1 MTIFIILIFLFGGFG
16 AFLFTNNQNSNVTI
30 TTVTTKANDTKTTE
44 PKTDGILIFYS
55 STCPHC
61 EKVKEFLKGDGA
73 NLTIGVQM
81 LKIDD
86 PIKDKSNLALA
97 LGKIKE
103 CNLGDSWGVPLMYH
117 NGKCIMGDVPV
128 IDYLNQYKQK

>member
-1 MTIFIILIFLFGGFG
+1 MDFKKLMTIFIILIFLFGGFG

-103 CNLGDSWGVPLMYH
+103 CNLGDS
-117 NGKCIMGDVPV
+117 
-128 IDYLNQYKQK
+128 